1 VVCILLATLR
11 MPDTIERRHR
21 TAHGPRSEGIR
32 IACFAF
38 LALIAA
44 AAPAIAQAGAND
56 AAADDAWTPPR
67 HVRPEHPVREL
78 VEAAARRAPLI
89 RDLVEQLEG
98 LDVTVYIRARSFWQT
113 DLEGQVALLASAH
126 GHRYLIIELACGR
139 LELTEMA
146 TLAHELFHA
155 LEIAREP
162 SIVDTRTLAAFYAR
176 TGRQTS
182 GMSGRLTFE
191 TTAAAEAGQ
200 RARRELLQNTTR
212 HRNGT

>member
-1 VVCILLATLR
+1 MLSTIAEKIRADRSNRSDAPAVSRIVLLAGVLTLAVGA
-11 MPDTIERRHR
+11 T
-21 TAHGPRSEGIR
+21 
-32 IACFAF
+32 
-38 LALIAA
+38 LQ
-44 AAPAIAQAGAND
+44 AQASPIGDPAS
-56 AAADDAWTPPR
+56 P
-67 HVRPEHPVREL
+67 HVRPAREIRAL
-78 VEAAARRAPLI
+78 FDEAALGSPEIRASI
-89 RDLVEQLEG
+89 DRLEA

-126 GHRYLIIELACGR
+126 GHRYLLIELACGR
-139 LELTEMA
+139 LEVAQMA

-155 LEIAREP
+155 LEIARQP

-176 TGRQTS
+176 AGRQTS

-200 RARRELLQNTTR
+200 RARRELMHNPTR